1 MLLLWGGKMLP
12 RLEANH
18 FRTGPEQTDKI
29 NDAATHYQSDQRTPR
44 KGDRFD
50 GLTQEGSYRA

>member
-18 FRTGPEQTDKI
+18 FRTGPGQTDKI
-29 NDAATHYQSDQRTPR
+29 NDAATHDQSDQRAPR
-44 KGDRFD
+44 KVDRFD
-50 GLTQEGSYRA
+50 GLTQEGS